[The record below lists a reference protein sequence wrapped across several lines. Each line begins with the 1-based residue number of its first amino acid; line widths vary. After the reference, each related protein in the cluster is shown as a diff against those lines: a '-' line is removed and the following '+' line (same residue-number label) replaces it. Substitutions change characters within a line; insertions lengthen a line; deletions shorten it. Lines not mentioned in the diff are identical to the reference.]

1 VKQRERTVVINA
13 MFLHNRGVGYHW
25 DWERLQTEYQV
36 LDAFYAVAKA
46 CFKLPSSKHAK
57 RIEILCKQ
65 FGLYWPADLVDRI
78 VDLRNNLIHEALWG
92 GQMPGTAP
100 DEETFYA
107 PIRLHKFNQRLGL
120 AILDFENEYVSSRWN
135 TLGSFAFRI

>member
-1 VKQRERTVVINA
+1 
-13 MFLHNRGVGYHW
+13 MFLHNREAGYNW

-36 LDAFYAVAKA
+36 VDAFYAVARSR
-46 CFKLPSSKHAK
+46 FKLTYRQKHGK

-107 PIRLHKFNQRLGL
+107 PIWLRRFNKRLGL
-120 AILDFENEYVSSRWN
+120 AILGFENDYVSSRWN
-135 TLGSFAFRI
+135 TLGTFAFRI